1 MKVKELVGKVKGVP
15 SYVKEHW
22 NKPNEGEYLSL
33 SEVAAYTMGQAG
45 TYIYM
50 TFSAIM
56 TFSATYFTGSIMGIS
71 NLDFTVIGI
80 IGTIISYILIVFN
93 PVGVLIY
100 ENHGRLTPKMKRFAH
115 IAYLSEIIIGICCY
129 FIPSESFEFIIKGFP
144 QLVGNN
150 LLVAGLTNYFTWAV
164 RRLFSAK
171 YGRLKPMLL
180 ACGLPAAII
189 TSIIPY
195 LPLLEMSYTKRLIV
209 LNFGFSLVLF
219 FYNNF
224 IGVNGLVAFITPN
237 SQERQRLYSIVP
249 IITGLF
255 PSIIGMVLPLL
266 ISVTGGYLNL
276 KTYKV
281 FVPIFSFLGVLVSLF
296 VVKCKERV
304 IEPPIEEREKVTF
317 FRAQKT
323 CLKTSIFGL

>member
-33 SEVAAYTMGQAG
+33 SEVAAYTIGQAG

-115 IAYLSEIIIGICCY
+115 IAYLS
-129 FIPSESFEFIIKGFP
+129 
-144 QLVGNN
+144 
-150 LLVAGLTNYFTWAV
+150 
-164 RRLFSAK
+164 
-171 YGRLKPMLL
+171 
-180 ACGLPAAII
+180 
-189 TSIIPY
+189 
-195 LPLLEMSYTKRLIV
+195 
-209 LNFGFSLVLF
+209 
-219 FYNNF
+219 
-224 IGVNGLVAFITPN
+224 
-237 SQERQRLYSIVP
+237 
-249 IITGLF
+249 
-255 PSIIGMVLPLL
+255 
-266 ISVTGGYLNL
+266 
-276 KTYKV
+276 
-281 FVPIFSFLGVLVSLF
+281 
-296 VVKCKERV
+296 
-304 IEPPIEEREKVTF
+304 
-317 FRAQKT
+317 
-323 CLKTSIFGL
+323 